1 MKPGMTARRGV
12 RTQQMRLDERLTFV
26 IRGLVPRIAL
36 RRAQCAPKRDGR
48 NKSGHDAVGL
58 RAGMTKNETRRVRRK
73 WPSQNSDSIVKQPAP
88 AARQAPSP
96 VLFDRGPGQAGLSFA
111 LAKARGMEHREAHQH
126 ILRALGARRASGET
140 HAPRGAPP
148 AAFLSPAPCFPGA
161 YLTGFLTRKSGAAS
175 AARRRYQ
182 RPAIEGSRS

>member
-1 MKPGMTARRGV
+1 MPGTRPGTTWRDVRRLSSAHPRADMTWRSGA

-96 VLFDRGPGQAGLSFA
+96 VLFDRGPGQAGLSCP
-111 LAKARGMEHREAHQH
+111 LAKRGGWSTARRTNTISALLGRGVRPVRRTRPAALH
-126 ILRALGARRASGET
+126 LRLFCPRRRASLART
-140 HAPRGAPP
+140 SR
-148 AAFLSPAPCFPGA
+148 AF
-161 YLTGFLTRKSGAAS
+161 
-175 AARRRYQ
+175 
-182 RPAIEGSRS
+182 